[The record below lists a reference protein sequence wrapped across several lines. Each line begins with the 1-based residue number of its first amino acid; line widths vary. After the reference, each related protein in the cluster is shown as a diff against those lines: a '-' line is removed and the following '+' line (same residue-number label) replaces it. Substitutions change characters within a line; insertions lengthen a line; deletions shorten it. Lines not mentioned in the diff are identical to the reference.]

1 MDVTKSISSY
11 LTRLLSPSASGGS
24 GMKVLLLDSH
34 TTPVI
39 SSSLTQSAL
48 LSHEVYLTDR
58 VDNEA
63 RERMKHLKC
72 IVLLRPTE
80 ASIEALCKEL
90 KWPKYGGYWL
100 YFTNVLKKGDIER
113 LAEADEHDAVKEV
126 QVSLQS
132 WSKTLRRSVVMTSN
146 LYPTAGILRRLS
158 PSQFLSLLPL
168 THTPAHRQHHRTH
181 RTLGFKCQRVGP
193 GCFG

>member
-126 QVSLQS
+126 QVSIQ
-132 WSKTLRRSVVMTSN
+132 
-146 LYPTAGILRRLS
+146 RL
-158 PSQFLSLLPL
+158 PREQGD
-168 THTPAHRQHHRTH
+168 Q
-181 RTLGFKCQRVGP
+181 
-193 GCFG
+193 